1 MINPSGWQPKRL
13 LTGSRVSGAF
23 GDFYDNLDPNI
34 RRGKRLRIH
43 GTITGACS
51 ERKYTVQFDSR
62 QIIERFSNTLHLER
76 PTASLPPVEIQAAVA
91 EVEAEGNHAEE
102 AARIIEDNEAAA
114 NDAEVEEH
122 LPGGTPE
129 DEDGEGTE
137 EADGASAHSATEEPD
152 PEQRPVGIVAQAT
165 EEDATDYASRK
176 QAALRRIAALQDQVV
191 VITAARSQTLQWKVV
206 AESQPDGEEEYDDE
220 SGIGLKKLEE
230 ITRVQYNISIAH
242 LFLKL
247 TFKVC
252 LSCLFLFFY
261 IYSPQFCLLLC
272 FLQRTGSLS

>member
-1 MINPSGWQPKRL
+1 MSNPSGWQPKRL

-23 GDFYDNLDPNI
+23 GDFYDNPDPNI
-34 RRGKRLRIH
+34 WRRKRLRIY

-51 ERKYTVQFDSR
+51 KQKYTVQFDSR
-62 QIIERFSNTLHLER
+62 QIIECFSNTLHLER

-102 AARIIEDNEAAA
+102 AVCIIEDNEAAA

-129 DEDGEGTE
+129 DEDEEDTE

-152 PEQRPVGIVAQAT
+152 PEQHPVGIVAQAT

-176 QAALRRIAALQDQVV
+176 QAVL
-191 VITAARSQTLQWKVV
+191 
-206 AESQPDGEEEYDDE
+206 
-220 SGIGLKKLEE
+220 
-230 ITRVQYNISIAH
+230 
-242 LFLKL
+242 
-247 TFKVC
+247 
-252 LSCLFLFFY
+252 
-261 IYSPQFCLLLC
+261 
-272 FLQRTGSLS
+272 

>member
-102 AARIIEDNEAAA
+102 A
-114 NDAEVEEH
+114 
-122 LPGGTPE
+122 
-129 DEDGEGTE
+129 
-137 EADGASAHSATEEPD
+137 GASLKTM
-152 PEQRPVGIVAQAT
+152 
-165 EEDATDYASRK
+165 K
-176 QAALRRIAALQDQVV
+176 QQQMM
-191 VITAARSQTLQWKVV
+191 QK
-206 AESQPDGEEEYDDE
+206 
-220 SGIGLKKLEE
+220 
-230 ITRVQYNISIAH
+230 
-242 LFLKL
+242 
-247 TFKVC
+247 
-252 LSCLFLFFY
+252 
-261 IYSPQFCLLLC
+261 
-272 FLQRTGSLS
+272 